1 MRRFDDRA
9 WSVIC
14 VLLAATCWG
23 TIGTSYVVML
33 DRIAIDGVTVVTI
46 RAVTATLLIWV
57 WALVKD
63 RAALRLA
70 PDQLPNFILFGFLS
84 VTVNYLALIYAIEET
99 SVAVGTVLL
108 YVAPALVTLGAARF
122 LGERITPQKIVA
134 LALTFG
140 GVVLVV
146 RAYDPANL
154 TVSPA
159 GFSLGLLAA
168 AGYAS
173 YSLFGKPLLVHHRP
187 ATVLAYNLLL
197 GAIGLI
203 ATKLI
208 LSPTEW
214 PAPRDALVVASY
226 TGLVTTLV
234 PLTLYTIGLRG
245 LPSSEASILS
255 TFEPVVALI
264 LAATVL
270 GETLAAGQW
279 LGAACVMAGVILLS
293 WRRGYHLRWRVLSRI
308 AR

>member
-168 AGYAS
+168 TGYAS

-234 PLTLYTIGLRG
+234 PLTLYTIGLRS

-264 LAATVL
+264 LAATLL

-293 WRRGYHLRWRVLSRI
+293 WRRGYHQRWRVLSRI